1 MRSEPTTSE
10 LQALA
15 TRQQQ
20 QLDTQARLIA
30 ARENRLRQVNYC
42 CEEKKTNAKHFFFI
56 SVFQL
61 NGLAFYLLIV
71 CKCCSKKKR

>member
-42 CEEKKTNAKHFFFI
+42 CEEKKQTRNFFFYFR
-56 SVFQL
+56 VPTKWF
-61 NGLAFYLLIV
+61 GLLSAHCLQMLF
-71 CKCCSKKKR
+71 

>member
-42 CEEKKTNAKHFFFI
+42 CEEKKTNAKHFFFHFR
-56 SVFQL
+56 VPTKWF
-61 NGLAFYLLIV
+61 GLLSAHCLQMLF
-71 CKCCSKKKR
+71 